1 EWYQQMVTIWLFRW
15 SHSPPILGF
24 IKMRSVVRYED
35 AVHRMGAQCYAGSA
49 ATALRLLSRFYDHAL
64 SSSGILLAQL
74 ELLVAVAHGRRAPM
88 AAAARALDMDPKTIA
103 RHLKPLELAGLLRV
117 GRSRADAGVR
127 FVFLTPAGERKMKQ
141 ALPLLE
147 RAEKTIRVELGETH
161 ASDLRTLLRKLV
173 DSFSELELPMPPQRA
188 PRR

>member
-1 EWYQQMVTIWLFRW
+1 
-15 SHSPPILGF
+15 
-24 IKMRSVVRYED
+24 
-35 AVHRMGAQCYAGSA
+35 MGAQCYAGSA

-74 ELLVAVAHGRRAPM
+74 ELLVAVARCGERGAPM
-88 AAAARALDMDPKTIA
+88 GAAARALDMDPKTIA

-117 GRSRADAGVR
+117 ARSRADAGVR

-147 RAEKTIRVELGETH
+147 RAEKTIRVELGETR

-173 DSFSELELPMPPQRA
+173 DSFREVDWPMPPQRA
-188 PRR
+188 PGR